1 MVFARPFNIS
11 QRVVA
16 ATGVAGLPD
25 NSVGVVVG
33 VHYDT
38 RGTAGWVI
46 RVRFPDDEI
55 GSQDIEYAAS
65 ALALATD

>member
-1 MVFARPFNIS
+1 MVFARPFEIS
-11 QRVVA
+11 NRVVA

-25 NSVGVVVG
+25 NSVGTVVG

-55 GSQDIEYAAS
+55 GSQDIEYAAAS
-65 ALALATD
+65 LALAAD

>member
-1 MVFARPFNIS
+1 MVFARPFEVSN
-11 QRVVA
+11 RVVV

-33 VHYDT
+33 VYWDN
-38 RGTAGWVI
+38 RGTAGWVV

-55 GSQDIEYAAS
+55 GSQDIEYAAAS
-65 ALALATD
+65 VALATD